1 MSTHILVVE
10 DNELMRDLIAKALR
24 RAGYQ
29 VVTASNGDEGLARF
43 RESVPDLVITDFI
56 MPEHDGLDMTAT
68 IHSLRPDTKI
78 LLMSGYGGTGRIG
91 FTEMVRRLGADKI
104 LQKPFAISH
113 LIATVRSC
121 IGAAEQR
128 RTA

>member
-1 MSTHILVVE
+1 MGTHILVVE
-10 DNELMRDLIAKALR
+10 DHDLMRELIAKALR

-29 VVTASNGDEGLARF
+29 VVTARNGDEGLTRF
-43 RESVPDLVITDFI
+43 RELVPDLVITDFI
-56 MPEHDGLDMTAT
+56 MPEQNGLDMTAT
-68 IHSLRPDTKI
+68 IHNLRPDTKI
-78 LLMSGYGGTGRIG
+78 LVMSGYGGTSRIG
-91 FTEMVRRLGADKI
+91 FMDLVRRLGADKI

-128 RTA
+128 QTA